1 MCNTAY
7 FNEALPMQGG
17 EVSIVSSIAF
27 SLVGWIATCGYII
40 ALQVLFMKSQK
51 AKGLKTPLDH

>member
-7 FNEALPMQGG
+7 YNEALPMQGV

-27 SLVGWIATCGYII
+27 FTIWLDCCLWLHYSPTSLIYEI
-40 ALQVLFMKSQK
+40 S
-51 AKGLKTPLDH
+51 KGKRP

>member
-7 FNEALPMQGG
+7 YNEALRYQLCLQQL
-17 EVSIVSSIAF
+17 F
-27 SLVGWIATCGYII
+27 SLIGWIAACGYII

>member
-7 FNEALPMQGG
+7 YNEALPMQGG

-27 SLVGWIATCGYII
+27 FTSWLDCYLWLHYSPTSLIYEI
-40 ALQVLFMKSQK
+40 S
-51 AKGLKTPLDH
+51 KGKRP

>member
-7 FNEALPMQGG
+7 YNEALPMQGG

-27 SLVGWIATCGYII
+27 FTSW
-40 ALQVLFMKSQK
+40 LQVLFMKSQK
-51 AKGLKTPLDH
+51 AKGPKNPH